1 MALGRVFGEVLGKAS
16 RLEVAG
22 SARPSGPVPKAGAVL
37 HEPGGR
43 VMTTV
48 FGVMALV
55 LCVSSSCLPLS
66 LGALGLGLVLLARG

>member
-1 MALGRVFGEVLGKAS
+1 VALGGIPS
-16 RLEVAG
+16 RLSGEDARLALAGGKGAAWALPEVG
-22 SARPSGPVPKAGAVL
+22 SQL

-43 VMTTV
+43 VMQTA

-66 LGALGLGLVLLARG
+66 LGALGVGLVLLAQR

>member
-1 MALGRVFGEVLGKAS
+1 VALRRVFGEVLGKAP

-22 SARPSGPVPKAGAVL
+22 GARPSGPVSEVGAL
-37 HEPGGR
+37 IYEPGGR
-43 VMTTV
+43 VMTTA